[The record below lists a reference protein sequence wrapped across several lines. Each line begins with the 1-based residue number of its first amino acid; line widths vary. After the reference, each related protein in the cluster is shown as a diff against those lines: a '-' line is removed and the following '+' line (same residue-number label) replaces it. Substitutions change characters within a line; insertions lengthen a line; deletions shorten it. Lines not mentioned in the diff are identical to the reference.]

1 MLGHYLRMALRGF
14 VRHKLYSFINVAGLS
29 VALACAILILLFN
42 ELVIP
47 NLETA
52 SIIRLTG
59 LIALVLNGPYY
70 LALRTGRWMRGQAY
84 IRMLV
89 DVALLTA
96 GLYGAGGLAAAQY
109 IAVSMVVP
117 VYAAF
122 VFSSRASAVA
132 TMFATRAT
140 PPSSRPSTCSC

>member
-1 MLGHYLRMALRGF
+1 ARIT
-14 VRHKLYSFINVAGLS
+14 V
-29 VALACAILILLFN
+29 AILILLFN

-70 LALRTGRWMRGQAY
+70 LALRTRRWMRGQAY

-109 IAVSMVVP
+109 IAVYMVVP

-122 VFSSRASAVA
+122 ALSSAASPVGALFVA
-132 TMFATRAT
+132 I
-140 PPSSRPSTCSC
+140 